1 MMIIN
6 TVSISQEAA
15 EAAKK
20 RGKILRQGLPPVEIF
35 WKQQGKRRSTTSGIC
50 DQSVCLVHVHI
61 LYLQKYNIQWNS
73 INTTTFRP

>member
-20 RGKILRQGLPPVEIF
+20 RGKILRQGLPPVELF

-50 DQSVCLVHVHI
+50 DQSVCLVHCTCTV
-61 LYLQKYNIQWNS
+61 LTKIQY
-73 INTTTFRP
+73 TVELH

>member
-35 WKQQGKRRSTTSGIC
+35 WKQQGKQRSTTSGIC
-50 DQSVCLVHVHI
+50 DQSVCLVHCTRTV
-61 LYLQKYNIQWNS
+61 LTKIQY
-73 INTTTFRP
+73 TVEPH